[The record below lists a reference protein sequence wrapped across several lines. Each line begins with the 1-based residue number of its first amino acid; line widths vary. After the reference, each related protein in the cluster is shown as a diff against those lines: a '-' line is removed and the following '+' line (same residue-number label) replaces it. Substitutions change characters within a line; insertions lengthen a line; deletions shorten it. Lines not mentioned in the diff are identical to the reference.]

1 MDYFFW
7 HKTFGTNFFLN
18 IQGRSQNYI
27 KTSKL
32 RHGGGTKNFIFGLS
46 FINSLVMLLGVGW
59 DSSTKWGIGWSI
71 SIGRIS

>member
-27 KTSKL
+27 KTSKI
-32 RHGGGTKNFIFGLS
+32 RHGGTTLKFSKQTLIFGHPL
-46 FINSLVMLLGVGW
+46 FRHFFPENIYQ
-59 DSSTKWGIGWSI
+59 
-71 SIGRIS
+71 